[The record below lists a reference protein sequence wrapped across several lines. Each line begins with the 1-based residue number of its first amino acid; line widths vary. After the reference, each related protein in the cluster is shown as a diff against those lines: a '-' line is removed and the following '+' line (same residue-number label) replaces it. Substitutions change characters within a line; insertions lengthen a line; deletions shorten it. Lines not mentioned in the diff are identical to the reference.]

1 MPRFMYTIISFVFFS
16 GLFIYYIVATKDPS
30 KITIFLVLFFLILF
44 IGFFISLIMYFFNI
58 KFKKVVFP
66 FNPRK
71 VYRRILVRS
80 FVVAFV
86 VGFLLY
92 LQIYGVLDLITFL
105 LLTIFV
111 VVMWV
116 FLSAKKDVLDLA

>member
-1 MPRFMYTIISFVFFS
+1 
-16 GLFIYYIVATKDPS
+16 
-30 KITIFLVLFFLILF
+30 
-44 IGFFISLIMYFFNI
+44 MYFLSL

-71 VYRRILVRS
+71 VYRRTLVRS

>member
-1 MPRFMYTIISFVFFS
+1 MYTIISFVFFS

-44 IGFFISLIMYFFNI
+44 IGFFISLIMYFLSL